1 MRRTTTCLA
10 VTLLIFVSNS
20 HAAELIQ
27 NGVKAQVCGGFAGLR
42 CGDKEWC
49 DFPTGSACGIGDRF
63 GVCRARPEVCPRIVY
78 PGVRLRRKDVWKFVQ
93 GSRAG
98 REHRSRGRVPRRLE

>member
-10 VTLLIFVSNS
+10 VTLLIFVSSS

-63 GVCRARPEVCPRIVY
+63 GVCRARPEVCPESFIPVCGCDGKTY
-78 PGVRLRRKDVWKFVQ
+78 GNSCKAAAQGV
-93 GSRAG
+93 STAHAG
-98 REHRSRGRVPRRLE
+98 ACRGG